1 MNHRYNY
8 ALPTVIT
15 SNRDPQDIDPRILSR
30 MFDAAICRERILIE
44 AGDYRRLSLEQR
56 YNPRRRRRDTPRL

>member
-1 MNHRYNY
+1 
-8 ALPTVIT
+8 
-15 SNRDPQDIDPRILSR
+15 

-56 YNPRRRRRDTPRL
+56 YNSRRRRRDTPRP